1 MAHKHMILNP
11 WGVDYCDDAAL
22 DVISSAIRDD
32 VDLACVNLCDGSA
45 PVPYPVPEGKDAAV
59 RAALKAEDDGS
70 DSVLIACA
78 GDPFLHEIREAV
90 SVPVIGVAESVI
102 IGAHS
107 RGKLG
112 VLRRRLPSDPWDSVW
127 RDESLLRNWHKR
139 MARYG
144 IREDQYVIRQ
154 VRVPG
159 HPDPETLDRMNRE
172 DPQALGKIMFAAFEE
187 SLLAD
192 GVFQTNAAAAEDGV
206 RAVFFACNFWS
217 PAIAALGEDAAKFSV
232 PVINPLVSAGTY
244 AQHLLDSAT

>member
-1 MAHKHMILNP
+1 MILNP

-22 DVISSAIRDD
+22 DVMGSALRDD
-32 VDLACVNLCDGSA
+32 VDLECVNLGDGSA
-45 PVPYPVPEGKDAAV
+45 PVPYPVPEGRDAAV
-59 RAALKAEDDGS
+59 RAAVRAEAEGFDAI
-70 DSVLIACA
+70 LIACA
-78 GDPFLHEIREAV
+78 GDPFLDEIREAV
-90 SVPVIGVAESVI
+90 AVPVIGVAESVI

-127 RDESLLRNWHKR
+127 RDESLTRNWHKR

-154 VRVPG
+154 VPVPG
-159 HPDPETLDRMNRE
+159 HPDPETLDRLNRD
-172 DPQALGKIMFAAFEE
+172 DPQALGNIMFAAFEE

-192 GVFQTNAAAAEDGV
+192 GVVQTNAAAAEDGV
-206 RAVFFACNFWS
+206 DAVFFACNFWS
-217 PAIAALGEDAAKFSV
+217 PAIAALGVDAGKFDV
-232 PVINPLVSAGTY
+232 PLINPLVSAATY